1 MNTFLKRTLTATV
14 FALVMLGGILWCYES
29 FAILFL
35 LINAGAVWEYDRLIG
50 RFRLYNRIGVLTYRW
65 MVTITATLFYLFFFL
80 SVFYENYLWVAAAPA
95 LVFLLIISELF
106 ALTERG
112 IQNIALNIFGIVYIS
127 FPLSLLHFIL
137 DIQKSVSDD
146 WFPGQVNIILSLL
159 LLIWANDTFAYLG
172 GSLLGRHK
180 LFPAHSP
187 KKSWEGFV
195 IGMLGAIGVSV
206 LLHHYLLNDFEW
218 MLPVGMALIAAV
230 VGTMGDLFES
240 MIKRNAGVKDSGS
253 IMPGHGGFLDR
264 FDAFIF
270 SIPFVFLLLLIIN

>member
-65 MVTITATLFYLFFFL
+65 MVTITATLFYLLFFL

-195 IGMLGAIGVSV
+195 IGMLGAIGVSI